1 MVVDGGQFRIL
12 DFLEDESEVVSGVV
26 ETMLNLFLEG
36 FLQDIVVDDGMFFQL
51 EILKEV
57 FLVLIGDTGDM
68 FELLAFLEQ
77 SYISSFLTTFA
88 HFIFLKQLKN
98 AADKGNA
105 NFLGEIVVGAMK
117 IICSFID
124 HLYNFES

>member
-1 MVVDGGQFRIL
+1 
-12 DFLEDESEVVSGVV
+12 
-26 ETMLNLFLEG
+26 
-36 FLQDIVVDDGMFFQL
+36 MFFQL

-88 HFIFLKQLKN
+88 HFIFLEQLKN
-98 AADKGNA
+98 AADKGNT
-105 NFLGEIVVGAMK
+105 NFLGEFVVGAMQ
-117 IICSFID
+117 IIWSFID
-124 HLYNFES
+124 HLYNFESQSWEMEIRE